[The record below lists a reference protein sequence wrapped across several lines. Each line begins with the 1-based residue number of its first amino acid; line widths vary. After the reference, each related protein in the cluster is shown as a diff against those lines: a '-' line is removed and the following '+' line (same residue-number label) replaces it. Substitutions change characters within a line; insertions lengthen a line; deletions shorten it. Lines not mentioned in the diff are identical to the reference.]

1 VGIKMTNKKK
11 PNMSNNAILLLFDA
25 KDRFKNDDM
34 QQKTLLQDHILLVV
48 KNHLPIQFVENT
60 WLKHLAMHLCPR
72 CFLQELL
79 FPNSCCQI
87 WCRGQNK
94 NVFCKG
100 LHNVIL
106 PHQIL
111 TYECQR
117 EHM

>member
-1 VGIKMTNKKK
+1 MTNKKK
-11 PNMSNNAILLLFDA
+11 HNMSNNAILLLFDA